1 MERKN
6 DMVTDEE
13 LYGQYLCGDETGLE
27 LLIKKYG
34 DPLTLYID
42 GYLHDVHEAE
52 DLMMETFSWLFMKKP
67 RIRNG
72 CFKAYLYKA
81 ARHMA
86 LRHKS
91 RRRIIFSLDN
101 LTREAEAQTLVEEVV
116 RTKERNQI
124 LHLCMDELNP
134 DYREA
139 LYLTYFEGMSY
150 QQAAEVMGKSVKQIT
165 NMVYRGKER
174 LRGLLKREVLQMLKD
189 EERIAEVKRRI
200 AKKEQQQRLR
210 RRRIISAVC
219 IAACFAVIVGVSFA
233 MPGIVGQ
240 IEPGTSSGFET
251 AATILGGST
260 ALGYMVIGLL
270 AFILGVCV
278 TVLCF
283 RIRQLN
289 KEEQTEMKK
298 EDNGDGTVQ

>member
-165 NMVYRGKER
+165 NMVYRGK
-174 LRGLLKREVLQMLKD
+174 KRTT
-189 EERIAEVKRRI
+189 A
-200 AKKEQQQRLR
+200 
-210 RRRIISAVC
+210 
-219 IAACFAVIVGVSFA
+219 
-233 MPGIVGQ
+233 
-240 IEPGTSSGFET
+240 ET
-251 AATILGGST
+251 AAQTD
-260 ALGYMVIGLL
+260 Y
-270 AFILGVCV
+270 
-278 TVLCF
+278 LCCLYSGMFCSNRWGFLCHARYCRTDRTRYFF
-283 RIRQLN
+283 RL
-289 KEEQTEMKK
+289 
-298 EDNGDGTVQ
+298 

>member
-1 MERKN
+1 MLIKRTKERSQEIASDNRGVIWGKELN
-6 DMVTDEE
+6 GMATDEE
-13 LYGQYLCGDETGLE
+13 LYGQYLSGDEAGLE

-52 DLMMETFSWLFMKKP
+52 DLMMETFSWLFTKKP
-67 RIRNG
+67 RIRDG

-91 RRRIIFSLDN
+91 RRRIIFSLDD
-101 LTREAEAQTLVEEVV
+101 LTREPEAQTLVEEVI

-124 LHLCMDELNP
+124 LHLCMDELYS

-150 QQAAEVMGKSVKQIT
+150 QQAAKVMGKSVKQIT

-174 LRGLLKREVLQMLKD
+174 LRGLLQRE
-189 EERIAEVKRRI
+189 
-200 AKKEQQQRLR
+200 
-210 RRRIISAVC
+210 
-219 IAACFAVIVGVSFA
+219 
-233 MPGIVGQ
+233 GITDV
-240 IEPGTSSGFET
+240 E
-251 AATILGGST
+251 
-260 ALGYMVIGLL
+260 
-270 AFILGVCV
+270 
-278 TVLCF
+278 
-283 RIRQLN
+283 
-289 KEEQTEMKK
+289 K
-298 EDNGDGTVQ
+298 